1 MIGGDLW
8 CNARSLSVAHNCNI
22 ICDWQI
28 EIYLIGDTEREMYI
42 TNKYET
48 DVKIGMVREKNSQ
61 RQPNR
66 LENLFSFGKFLF

>member
-1 MIGGDLW
+1 
-8 CNARSLSVAHNCNI
+8 
-22 ICDWQI
+22 
-28 EIYLIGDTEREMYI
+28 MYI

-48 DVKIGMVREKNSQ
+48 DVKIGMVREINSQ